1 MRYIASSMAQ
11 RTAIPYSGVRRI
23 RWGSLGGLGFLA
35 PALLLIGLFTVYPA
49 FSALWLSLHTEAPF
63 SGESVWVGVRNYQ
76 DLLKDRDFHSSLL
89 TTLYFTLLTV
99 PASIGGGLLSAVLLH
114 RSLPGIRVYRVL
126 LFLPVAVPT
135 ATAAIAWRWLYHPS
149 VGYIN
154 YALSLVGLPP
164 VSWLQDPSIALAALA
179 MAVAWQNLGLNAI
192 LLLAGLQSVP
202 EELIEA
208 ARLDGATPAR
218 IFRSITLPLLTP
230 TLYFASIVGVIHAM
244 TTFGPIHLLTQGGP
258 ASATQVAVYRI
269 YTEGFINFRFGYATA
284 QAVILFIVI
293 LGFTILQSRL
303 ERRVHYQ

>member
-1 MRYIASSMAQ
+1 MDQ
-11 RTAIPYSGVRRI
+11 RTAIPYSGVRRT
-23 RWGSLGGLGFLA
+23 RQRNFWGLWFLA
-35 PALLLIGLFTVYPA
+35 PALLLIGAFIVYPA
-49 FSALWLSLHTEAPF
+49 ISAFWLSLHTEAPF
-63 SGESVWVGVRNYQ
+63 SGESVWTGSRNYQ

-89 TTLYFTLLTV
+89 TTLFFTLMTV
-99 PASIGGGLLSAVLLH
+99 PLSIGGGLLSAVLLH
-114 RSLPGIRVYRVL
+114 RTLPGIRIYRVL

-135 ATAAIAWRWLYHPS
+135 ATAAIAWRWLYHPT

-164 VSWLQDPSIALAALA
+164 VSWLQDPNIALAALA

-208 ARLDGATPAR
+208 ARLDGASPLR
-218 IFRSITLPLLTP
+218 IFSSVTLPLLSP
-230 TLYFASIVGVIHAM
+230 SLYFASIVGVIHAM

-258 ASATQVAVYRI
+258 ANATQVAVYRI

-284 QAVILFIVI
+284 QAVILFILI
-293 LGFTILQSRL
+293 LGFTILQNRL